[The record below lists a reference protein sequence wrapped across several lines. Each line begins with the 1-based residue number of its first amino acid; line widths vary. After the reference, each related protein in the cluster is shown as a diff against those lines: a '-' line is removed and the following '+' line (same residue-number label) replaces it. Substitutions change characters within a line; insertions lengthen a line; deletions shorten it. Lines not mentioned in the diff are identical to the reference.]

1 MKRAIEA
8 LEAGDTPVGGFVAV
22 IIGLALGN
30 AATRL
35 ASRFT
40 VIGAAQRVEADLR
53 NDLYAAL
60 QRCPPAYFAHRS
72 TGDLMT
78 RASSDVTAVKSV
90 VGFGGVSLVSTAVAF
105 IGAIVAMTA
114 VDPWLTLTAMAP
126 FPFMILLARRFNT
139 AIHERTDAVQEQL
152 GVLSARVQEHVAGM
166 SVVRAYTMERQ
177 ALRTF
182 TEANAEYLTRC
193 MRLARLQAQFTPL
206 ISLIAGL
213 GVVVVLVIGGRGIVD
228 GRLSL
233 GDLVAFNGYLAYLAW
248 PTLALGWTLAV
259 VRRGLTSMA
268 RIQEVLAGAP
278 AASEGAPATPA
289 ESPLVSSARGRAGA
303 PAIRFDH
310 VTFTYP
316 DRPAALVDVSF
327 EIASGETVAVVG
339 PTGSGKSTL
348 GLLLAR
354 LWEPPPGSVTLDSV
368 DVTTMPLGVLRG
380 IVGYVPQES
389 FLFSRS
395 LHDNVTLE
403 REDIGRPRADAA
415 VASAGIADE
424 IGRFPEGFETVVGER
439 GLTLSGGQRAR
450 VALARALAGDPP
462 VLVLD
467 DVFANVDFAK
477 EDEILASLRDVVRGR
492 TVLLMT
498 HRLRAARAAD
508 RIVVLEAGRVV
519 ETGSHDALVAAGG
532 LYARLWRIQ
541 QLDEEIARA
550 S

>member
-182 TEANAEYLTRC
+182 TEANAEYLTRS

-248 PTLALGWTLAV
+248 PTLALG
-259 VRRGLTSMA
+259 
-268 RIQEVLAGAP
+268 
-278 AASEGAPATPA
+278 
-289 ESPLVSSARGRAGA
+289 
-303 PAIRFDH
+303 
-310 VTFTYP
+310 
-316 DRPAALVDVSF
+316 
-327 EIASGETVAVVG
+327 
-339 PTGSGKSTL
+339 
-348 GLLLAR
+348 
-354 LWEPPPGSVTLDSV
+354 
-368 DVTTMPLGVLRG
+368 
-380 IVGYVPQES
+380 
-389 FLFSRS
+389 
-395 LHDNVTLE
+395 
-403 REDIGRPRADAA
+403 
-415 VASAGIADE
+415 
-424 IGRFPEGFETVVGER
+424 
-439 GLTLSGGQRAR
+439 
-450 VALARALAGDPP
+450 
-462 VLVLD
+462 
-467 DVFANVDFAK
+467 
-477 EDEILASLRDVVRGR
+477 
-492 TVLLMT
+492 
-498 HRLRAARAAD
+498 
-508 RIVVLEAGRVV
+508 
-519 ETGSHDALVAAGG
+519 
-532 LYARLWRIQ
+532 
-541 QLDEEIARA
+541 
-550 S
+550 